1 MSSNARASGMPSSS
15 AGKEVGDIVQ
25 TPNAPIKSWRYL
37 GGGKWEPNDAVRF
50 TETSPGGGI
59 GLLTDGRSVLRRQLL
74 LEAFPLPK
82 MRAIFDPMRCSIG
95 SVTKPASVAV
105 SVVDAPGEMY
115 GRALKFDIPSGLAAQ
130 IINIPIIADPVSGQH
145 PKALPKVE
153 VRIKCSDW
161 GALTRGH
168 IRLYETVGTAGYGW
182 MIVNDFSGK
191 TFWSLKG
198 SGSAAWNDQ
207 WRTMVLTPYRLPVSI
222 GAPTSWN
229 ESAPEYTVRGVGL
242 VVSTSAACSIEINRV
257 SSPEWAYG
265 AIITQLDGGYAAS
278 YLPVFDAFRRRGWRG
293 VVSRVVADN
302 AEYMSEAQYLA
313 VRDAGWD
320 LCQHVHKYGGVN
332 GLDGTVTADDLRA
345 ALASWSWMADARGYT
360 TSSPGRRTAANY
372 QNAFPSALGD
382 AAMIYRE
389 CGVLGA
395 RGLISDATFGYDP
408 ADATVDTTNMNT
420 PWCGGWNPA
429 FGRHNRGF
437 LDAGNGATVSAR
449 NTYAGSDLHKM
460 VSRCR
465 AGTDLGWTYI
475 HRVQQFDGAAYPQA
489 GNNGEDFVRDFI
501 ADIERGGVVPI
512 TATEAD
518 FLTYERPGDIYL
530 DRLGVWRSRLTGQIA
545 L

>member
-1 MSSNARASGMPSSS
+1 MTNSARLSGRPSSS
-15 AGKEVGDIVQ
+15 AAYNVGDVVD
-25 TPNAPIKSWRYL
+25 TPDSAIKSWRYL
-37 GGGKWEPNDAVRF
+37 GAGEWEPNDAVRY
-50 TETSPGGGI
+50 TMSPGGGV
-59 GLLTDGRSVLRRQLL
+59 GLLVGDNNVLRREMLIS
-74 LEAFPLPK
+74 AFPLPK

-95 SVTKPASVAV
+95 AITKPGSVTATI
-105 SVVDAPGEMY
+105 VDAPGEMY
-115 GRALKFDIPSGLAAQ
+115 GRAIKFTLPAGLAAQ
-130 IINIPIIADPVSGQH
+130 IINIPVLAVDGQY
-145 PKALPKVE
+145 PRALPKIE
-153 VRIKCSDW
+153 VRIKCSNW
-161 GALTRGH
+161 SALTRGH
-168 IRLYETVGTAGYGW
+168 FRVYETTGTTGYGW
-182 MIVNDFSGK
+182 MIVNDFNSK
-191 TFWSLKG
+191 CFWSLKG
-198 SGSAAWNDQ
+198 AANAAWDDQ
-207 WRTMVLTPYRLPVSI
+207 WRTMVLTPYRLSTNI
-222 GAPTSWN
+222 GANSPWDEAS
-229 ESAPEYTVRGVGL
+229 PEYTVQAVGL
-242 VVSTSAACSIEINRV
+242 VFSTNAECTIELNRV
-257 SSPEWAYG
+257 SSPEWASG
-265 AIITQLDGGYAAS
+265 AVITQLDGGYALS
-278 YLPVFDAFRRRGWRG
+278 YAPVFEAFRRRGWRG

-372 QNAFPSALGD
+372 QNASPSALGD

-489 GNNGEDFVRDFI
+489 GNNGGDFVRDFI